1 MENFH
6 LHQFQGD
13 TFNLNFIQNSFLIIS
28 AKFREIELSQVHT
41 FFLPKKLFLFLT
53 SIKFNCRYYKY
64 KTHFNYTNGAS
75 EASSKRKFTTEK
87 KSKSGCY
94 FRIVKSKN
102 PSN

>member
-41 FFLPKKLFLFLT
+41 FFLPKKLFLF
-53 SIKFNCRYYKY
+53 FN
-64 KTHFNYTNGAS
+64 FNQ
-75 EASSKRKFTTEK
+75 
-87 KSKSGCY
+87 
-94 FRIVKSKN
+94 I
-102 PSN
+102 